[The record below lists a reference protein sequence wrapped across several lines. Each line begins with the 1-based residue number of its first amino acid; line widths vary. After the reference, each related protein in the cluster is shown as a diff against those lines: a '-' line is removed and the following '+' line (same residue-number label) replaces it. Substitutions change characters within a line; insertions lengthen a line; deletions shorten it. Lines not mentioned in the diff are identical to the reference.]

1 MDSHRAAFVAEAEDG
16 ITDLNNALLALEAD
30 PEDAEAMDDVFRVA
44 HTLKGNAAA
53 MGYEDVSDFGHALED
68 LLDAVRQG
76 DREVTPELMDLLFE
90 GVDTVEAMVEEIAET
105 GEVSTDPSDLESRL
119 REMEEHGTVGGD
131 GDGGDSA
138 DDTADTAEE
147 SGDDAAEERGSDD
160 ADPGE
165 GDADAGEDAADA
177 DEDDVS
183 VPEPP
188 AAAADLPDPVTY
200 ADVTVGDAQMPGVD
214 AALVLQALDEQFDGH
229 ATDPDAEALEDGE
242 YDESFDAF
250 VGGADPEVVAE
261 GLRAL
266 TQVESVAAV
275 AVGGDAAEGDAAAEA
290 SDAADETADAS
301 DETADASTE
310 TADASTAGSAEE
322 ADATPDGADATP
334 DDEFEP
340 ADSETADPGSA
351 DSEGDAADAADDKPE
366 TDAEP
371 ETDDSGSNDA
381 GSDSKS
387 GDEIKSIRVD
397 VDQVDELYG
406 LVEQLVTSR
415 IKLRR
420 EIEGTDAESDAL
432 DELDKLASSLQDTA
446 MDMRL
451 IPFSQVSDSFPR
463 LVRDI
468 SRDLDKRIDFEIEGD
483 DVELDRTILTEMRD
497 PLVHVLRNAV
507 DHGIEPPEEREA
519 AGKDP
524 TGHVKLSAE
533 RERDHVIIE
542 VADDGGGLDPDQ
554 LREKAVDEGVKSRE
568 AVDAME
574 DDEVYDLV
582 FHPGF
587 STAEEVTDVSG
598 RGVGMDVVRTT
609 ARDLDGSV
617 SVESEPG
624 EGTTVRFRL
633 PVTVAIVKVMFVD
646 VGGTEYGIPIKS
658 IAEVA
663 RADDVEEVHGDEVVR
678 HEDDLYPVIR
688 LNERLGEVD
697 ASAAEAS
704 AAAASGAGSPAAA
717 GGVTADEAGDDGF
730 VPADP
735 TAPGSEPD
743 GAGGPDDDG
752 MLVRIREETRQVA
765 LHCDAVLDQEEVV
778 VKPLDGPL
786 SGTPG
791 LSGTAVLGDGDV
803 VAVLDVV
810 SL

>member
-16 ITDLNNALLALEAD
+16 VTDLNNALLALEAD
-30 PEDAEAMDDVFRVA
+30 PEDDAAMDDVFRVA

-53 MGYEDVSDFGHALED
+53 MGYEDVSSFGHALED
-68 LLDAVRQG
+68 LLDAVRGG

-90 GVDTVEAMVEEIAET
+90 GVDAVEAMVAEIEQT

-119 REMEEHGTVGGD
+119 RAVEEHGTVDPDTDENTDEDADEAADADAAEGAD
-131 GDGGDSA
+131 TETEEP
-138 DDTADTAEE
+138 DDTAD
-147 SGDDAAEERGSDD
+147 
-160 ADPGE
+160 
-165 GDADAGEDAADA
+165 GDAGID
-177 DEDDVS
+177 

-188 AAAADLPDPVTY
+188 AAMTGFTDAVYAEVTLGET
-200 ADVTVGDAQMPGVD
+200 AMPGVD
-214 AALVLQALDEQFDGH
+214 ATLVLRALEEEFGEYL
-229 ATDPDAEALEDGE
+229 TRPDAEALENGE
-242 YDESFDAF
+242 YDGSFDAF
-250 VGGADPEVVAE
+250 VADADPAVVTE
-261 GLRAL
+261 GLEAL
-266 TQVESVAAV
+266 TQVATVRTTL
-275 AVGGDAAEGDAAAEA
+275 VGDRSE
-290 SDAADETADAS
+290 
-301 DETADASTE
+301 
-310 TADASTAGSAEE
+310 
-322 ADATPDGADATP
+322 PDP
-334 DDEFEP
+334 D
-340 ADSETADPGSA
+340 
-351 DSEGDAADAADDKPE
+351 
-366 TDAEP
+366 DAEP
-371 ETDDSGSNDA
+371 DGSTAEDANGTEPGEDAVHDSEPSEATDRE
-381 GSDSKS
+381 
-387 GDEIKSIRVD
+387 EIKSIRVD

-420 EIEGTDAESDAL
+420 ELEGTGTEPETL

-463 LVRDI
+463 LVRDVA
-468 SRDLDKRIDFEIEGD
+468 RDLDKRVSFDIEGD

-507 DHGIEPPEEREA
+507 DHGIEPPEERET

-524 TGHVKLSAE
+524 QGRVELTAE
-533 RERDHVIIE
+533 RERDHVVIE
-542 VADDGGGLDPDQ
+542 VADDGAGLEADR
-554 LREKAVDEGVKSRE
+554 LRDEAVEEGVEDRE
-568 AVDAME
+568 TVEAMTDGE
-574 DDEVYDLV
+574 AYDLV

-617 SVESEPG
+617 SVDSEPG

-658 IAEVA
+658 IGEVS
-663 RADDVEEVHGDEVVR
+663 RADDVETVHGDEVVR
-678 HEDDLYPVIR
+678 HENDLYPVIR
-688 LNERLGEVD
+688 LADRL
-697 ASAAEAS
+697 AAAEPETAAFGPGATAATDGGS
-704 AAAASGAGSPAAA
+704 AENDDGSDA
-717 GGVTADEAGDDGF
+717 GGAATAADE
-730 VPADP
+730 
-735 TAPGSEPD
+735 
-743 GAGGPDDDG
+743 G
-752 MLVRIREETRQVA
+752 MLVRIREETRKVA
-765 LHCDAVLDQEEVV
+765 LHCDGVLDQEEVV

>member
-30 PEDAEAMDDVFRVA
+30 PEDAAAMDDVFRVA

-90 GVDTVEAMVEEIAET
+90 GVDAVEAMVSEIADT
-105 GEVSTDPSDLESRL
+105 GDVSTDPSDLESRL

-131 GDGGDSA
+131 ADGDDAGADDSA
-138 DDTADTAEE
+138 DPEA
-147 SGDDAAEERGSDD
+147 AAEDD
-160 ADPGE
+160 ADDGAE
-165 GDADAGEDAADA
+165 SDA
-177 DEDDVS
+177 DEEVPDVS

-188 AAAADLPDPVTY
+188 AAAADLPDPVAY
-200 ADVTVGDAQMPGVD
+200 ADVTIGDAQMPGVD

-229 ATDPDAEALEDGE
+229 VTDPAPEALEDGE

-250 VGGADPEVVAE
+250 VGGDDPEVVAE

-266 TQVESVAAV
+266 TQVEAATAV
-275 AVGGDAAEGDAAAEA
+275 AVGGDDATESADSDAESADADAEA
-290 SDAADETADAS
+290 
-301 DETADASTE
+301 
-310 TADASTAGSAEE
+310 E
-322 ADATPDGADATP
+322 AL
-334 DDEFEP
+334 EP
-340 ADSETADPGSA
+340 ADA
-351 DSEGDAADAADDKPE
+351 DSVEDDAEDAPEPAATDADEETEPSDDGGDAEQSD
-366 TDAEP
+366 DAESP
-371 ETDDSGSNDA
+371 SDDSGSSG

-507 DHGIEPPEEREA
+507 DHGIESPAEREA

-524 TGHVKLSAE
+524 TGHVSLTAE

-542 VADDGGGLDPDQ
+542 VSDDGGGLDPDQ
-554 LREKAVDEGVKSRE
+554 LREKAVDEDVKSRE
-568 AVDAME
+568 AVEAME

-617 SVESEPG
+617 SIESEPG
-624 EGTTVRFRL
+624 EGSTVRFRL

-678 HEDDLYPVIR
+678 HEDDLYPVVR
-688 LNERLGEVD
+688 LNERLGEID
-697 ASAAEAS
+697 PTAAEPPTET
-704 AAAASGAGSPAAA
+704 PAAD
-717 GGVTADEAGDDGF
+717 GGVAADEPGDDGF

-735 TAPGSEPD
+735 TATDGSGEGQTD
-743 GAGGPDDDG
+743 AG

>member
-30 PEDAEAMDDVFRVA
+30 PDDADAMDDVFRVA

-53 MGYEDVSDFGHALED
+53 MGYEDVSSFGHALED

-90 GVDTVEAMVEEIAET
+90 GVDTVEAMVAEIADA
-105 GEVSTDPSDLESRL
+105 GEVSTDPSDLEARL
-119 REMEEHGTVGGD
+119 REMEERGTVDGNSDADGADGAGGA
-131 GDGGDSA
+131 SEVA
-138 DDTADTAEE
+138 PTE
-147 SGDDAAEERGSDD
+147 SD
-160 ADPGE
+160 ADPGGSDE
-165 GDADAGEDAADA
+165 RDADGDGASDPT
-177 DEDDVS
+177 
-183 VPEPP
+183 VPALPDGV
-188 AAAADLPDPVTY
+188 ADLPDPVAY
-200 ADVTVGDAQMPGVD
+200 ADVTIGETEMPGVD
-214 AALVLQALDEQFDGH
+214 AALVLQAFDDQFDGH
-229 ATDPDAEALEDGE
+229 VTDPEPGALEGGE
-242 YDESFDAF
+242 YDERFDAF
-250 VGGADPEVVAE
+250 LGGADPEVVAD
-261 GLRAL
+261 GLSAL
-266 TQVESVAAV
+266 TQVESITTVAI
-275 AVGGDAAEGDAAAEA
+275 GDSTDEADVPSDSTESETLTDGRDGESEPDTGEA
-290 SDAADETADAS
+290 SQVDANAADSSDDSINADGS
-301 DETADASTE
+301 DQ
-310 TADASTAGSAEE
+310 
-322 ADATPDGADATP
+322 
-334 DDEFEP
+334 
-340 ADSETADPGSA
+340 
-351 DSEGDAADAADDKPE
+351 AADAADSSD
-366 TDAEP
+366 DAAAANA
-371 ETDDSGSNDA
+371 D
-381 GSDSKS
+381 GSDDAAAR
-387 GDEIKSIRVD
+387 DEIKSIRVD

-420 EIEGTDAESDAL
+420 ELEAVDVQSDAL

-468 SRDLDKRIDFEIEGD
+468 SRDLDKRITFEIEGD

-507 DHGIEPPEEREA
+507 DHGIESPEERES

-524 TGHVKLSAE
+524 TGRVRLTAE
-533 RERDHVIIE
+533 RQRDHVIIE

-568 AVDAME
+568 AVEAME

-617 SVESEPG
+617 TVESEPG
-624 EGTTVRFRL
+624 QGTTVRFRL

-646 VGGTEYGIPIKS
+646 VGGTEYGIPIRS

-663 RADDVEEVHGDEVVR
+663 RADDVEEVHGDEIVR

-688 LNERLGEVD
+688 LGERLAGGG
-697 ASAAEAS
+697 ASTAAR
-704 AAAASGAGSPAAA
+704 SGAGDARSDPATTD
-717 GGVTADEAGDDGF
+717 GGI
-730 VPADP
+730 DP
-735 TAPGSEPD
+735 TADVGAAATRD
-743 GAGGPDDDG
+743 GATDEG

>member
-90 GVDTVEAMVEEIAET
+90 GVDAVEAMVSEIADT
-105 GEVSTDPSDLESRL
+105 GDVSTDPSDLESRL

-131 GDGGDSA
+131 ADGDDAGADDSA
-138 DDTADTAEE
+138 DPEA
-147 SGDDAAEERGSDD
+147 AAEDD
-160 ADPGE
+160 ADDGAE
-165 GDADAGEDAADA
+165 SDA
-177 DEDDVS
+177 DEEVPDVS

-188 AAAADLPDPVTY
+188 AAAADLPDPVAY
-200 ADVTVGDAQMPGVD
+200 ADVTIGDAQMPGVD

-229 ATDPDAEALEDGE
+229 VTDPAPEALEDGE

-250 VGGADPEVVAE
+250 VGGDDPEVVAE

-266 TQVESVAAV
+266 TQVEAATAV
-275 AVGGDAAEGDAAAEA
+275 AVGGDDATESADSDAESADADAEA
-290 SDAADETADAS
+290 
-301 DETADASTE
+301 
-310 TADASTAGSAEE
+310 E
-322 ADATPDGADATP
+322 AL
-334 DDEFEP
+334 EP
-340 ADSETADPGSA
+340 ADA
-351 DSEGDAADAADDKPE
+351 DSVEDDAEDAPEPAATDADEETEPSDDGGDAEQSD
-366 TDAEP
+366 DAESP
-371 ETDDSGSNDA
+371 SDDSGSSG

-507 DHGIEPPEEREA
+507 DHGIESPAEREA

-524 TGHVKLSAE
+524 TGHVSLTAE

-542 VADDGGGLDPDQ
+542 VSDDGGGLDPDQ

-568 AVDAME
+568 AVEAME
-574 DDEVYDLV
+574 DSEAYDLV

-617 SVESEPG
+617 SIESEPG
-624 EGTTVRFRL
+624 EGSTVRFRL

-678 HEDDLYPVIR
+678 HEDDLYPVVR
-688 LNERLGEVD
+688 LNERLGEID
-697 ASAAEAS
+697 PTAAEPPTET
-704 AAAASGAGSPAAA
+704 PAAD
-717 GGVTADEAGDDGF
+717 GGVAADEPGDDGF

-735 TAPGSEPD
+735 TATDGSGEGQTD
-743 GAGGPDDDG
+743 AG

>member
-1 MDSHRAAFVAEAEDG
+1 MDSHRGAFVAEARQG
-16 ITDLNNALLALEAD
+16 VTDLNNALLALEAD
-30 PEDAEAMDDVFRVA
+30 PEDDEAMDDVFRVA

-53 MGYEDVSDFGHALED
+53 MGFEDVSSFGHALED
-68 LLDAVRQG
+68 LLDAIRRG
-76 DREVTPELMDLLFE
+76 ERTVTPEVMDLLFE
-90 GVDTVEAMVEEIAET
+90 GVDIVEAMVAEIAD
-105 GEVSTDPSDLESRL
+105 GGDVVTDPSDVERRL
-119 REMEEHGTVGGD
+119 REMEERGMLSEGGGD
-131 GDGGDSA
+131 VDAPRDDENA
-138 DDTADTAEE
+138 DAAG
-147 SGDDAAEERGSDD
+147 SGDESVDEYDPGTDPTSAVSPLPESAAELDGAALVHTEVTI
-160 ADPGE
+160 GE
-165 GDADAGEDAADA
+165 T
-177 DEDDVS
+177 S
-183 VPEPP
+183 
-188 AAAADLPDPVTY
+188 
-200 ADVTVGDAQMPGVD
+200 MPGVD
-214 AALVLQALDEQFDGH
+214 ATFVMQALETFDGY
-229 ATDPDAEALEDGE
+229 ATDPDPATLEAGKYDGG
-242 YDESFDAF
+242 FDAL
-250 VGGADPEVVAE
+250 VAADDPAVVVD
-261 GLRAL
+261 GLEAL
-266 TQVESVAAV
+266 TQVEAV
-275 AVGGDAAEGDAAAEA
+275 EAVLVDDRPSGNGETTDEERPSGNEGTTDEDDGAGDSGD
-290 SDAADETADAS
+290 SGDGS
-301 DETADASTE
+301 
-310 TADASTAGSAEE
+310 AGSA
-322 ADATPDGADATP
+322 
-334 DDEFEP
+334 
-340 ADSETADPGSA
+340 
-351 DSEGDAADAADDKPE
+351 AARDRI
-366 TDAEP
+366 T
-371 ETDDSGSNDA
+371 
-381 GSDSKS
+381 
-387 GDEIKSIRVD
+387 SIRVD

-420 EIEGTDAESDAL
+420 ELEEADVESDTL

-463 LVRDI
+463 LVRDVA
-468 SRDLDKRIDFEIEGD
+468 RDVDKEVTFGVEGG

-507 DHGIEPPEEREA
+507 DHGIEAPEEREA

-524 TGHVKLSAE
+524 TGRVRLTAE
-533 RERDHVIIE
+533 RQRDHVIIE
-542 VADDGGGLDPDQ
+542 VDDDGGGLDPDQ
-554 LREKAVDEGVKSRE
+554 LREKAVNEGVKSRE
-568 AVDAME
+568 AVEAMP

-587 STAEEVTDVSG
+587 STAEEITDVSG

-617 SVESEPG
+617 TVESEPG

-663 RADDVEEVHGDEVVR
+663 RADDVEEVHGDEIVR

-688 LNERLGEVD
+688 LEERLADGG
-697 ASAAEAS
+697 ASAAVG
-704 AAAASGAGSPAAA
+704 SGTGDARSDPATTD
-717 GGVTADEAGDDGF
+717 GGI
-730 VPADP
+730 DP
-735 TAPGSEPD
+735 TADAEPSATQ
-743 GAGGPDDDG
+743 GAATDEG

>member
-90 GVDTVEAMVEEIAET
+90 GVDTVEAMVSEIADT
-105 GEVSTDPSDLESRL
+105 GDVSTDPSDLESRL
-119 REMEEHGTVGGD
+119 REMEERGTVG
-131 GDGGDSA
+131 DGG
-138 DDTADTAEE
+138 
-147 SGDDAAEERGSDD
+147 G
-160 ADPGE
+160 
-165 GDADAGEDAADA
+165 GEDAADA
-177 DEDDVS
+177 DESGAVGETDANAAAGDGTETDADTEGADAAAESGDDADDVS
-183 VPEPP
+183 VPE
-188 AAAADLPDPVTY
+188 LPDAAIALDDPVVY
-200 ADVTVGDAQMPGVD
+200 ADVTVGEAAMAGVD
-214 AALVLQALDEQFDGH
+214 AALVLQALGDQFGEYVTVPDG
-229 ATDPDAEALEDGE
+229 EALEDGA
-242 YDESFDAF
+242 YDERFDAF
-250 VGGADPEVVAE
+250 VADADPAVVAE
-261 GLRAL
+261 GLGAL
-266 TQVESVAAV
+266 TQVDSIATTL
-275 AVGGDAAEGDAAAEA
+275 VGEEANEG
-290 SDAADETADAS
+290 AADADEGEPEADENAGGADGAGDEVGVDDTDDADDAS
-301 DETADASTE
+301 DEV
-310 TADASTAGSAEE
+310 GV
-322 ADATPDGADATP
+322 
-334 DDEFEP
+334 DD
-340 ADSETADPGSA
+340 T
-351 DSEGDAADAADDKPE
+351 GDD
-366 TDAEP
+366 T
-371 ETDDSGSNDA
+371 NDA
-381 GSDSKS
+381 GDTSDVADEGVDDAGGDSPSGSDTDADTKSDGKS

-420 EIEGTDAESDAL
+420 ELEELNAQSDAL

-507 DHGIEPPEEREA
+507 DHGIEPPAERET

-524 TGHVKLSAE
+524 TGHVSLTAE

-554 LREKAVDEGVKSRE
+554 LREKAVEEGVKSRE
-568 AVDAME
+568 AVEALE

-663 RADDVEEVHGDEVVR
+663 RADDVEEVHGDEIVR

-688 LNERLGEVD
+688 LTERLAD
-697 ASAAEAS
+697 
-704 AAAASGAGSPAAA
+704 SGAAAA
-717 GGVTADEAGDDGF
+717 GGGV
-730 VPADP
+730 
-735 TAPGSEPD
+735 
-743 GAGGPDDDG
+743 GAGGPADGDAAEADGTASATTDGGVTDEG

>member
-30 PEDAEAMDDVFRVA
+30 PEDAAAMDDVFRVA

-53 MGYEDVSDFGHALED
+53 MGYDDVSDFGHALED

-76 DREVTPELMDLLFE
+76 ERDVTPELMDLLFE
-90 GVDTVEAMVEEIAET
+90 GVDTVEAMVDEIADT
-105 GEVSTDPSDLESRL
+105 GDVSTDPSDLESRL
-119 REMEEHGTVGGD
+119 REMEERGTVGGD
-131 GDGGDSA
+131 EGDDVGTDDAGSDGAGGGD
-138 DDTADTAEE
+138 DGE
-147 SGDDAAEERGSDD
+147 SEAGSDD
-160 ADPGE
+160 DESDEAAAADL
-165 GDADAGEDAADA
+165 DA
-177 DEDDVS
+177 DEDANEVGADDAESDGDASDVS
-183 VPEPP
+183 VPESPP
-188 AAAADLPDPVTY
+188 AAADLSGPVAY
-200 ADVTVGDAQMPGVD
+200 ADVTVGEAKMPGVD
-214 AALVLQALDEQFDGH
+214 AALVLQALDEQFDAH
-229 ATDPDAEALEDGE
+229 ATDPDPEALEDGE
-242 YDESFDAF
+242 YDERFDAF
-250 VGGADPEVVAE
+250 VGGTEPEVLAE
-261 GLRAL
+261 GLEAL
-266 TQVESVAAV
+266 TRVESVTAV
-275 AVGGDAAEGDAAAEA
+275 AVEGPAGGNADAAGE
-290 SDAADETADAS
+290 ET
-301 DETADASTE
+301 
-310 TADASTAGSAEE
+310 
-322 ADATPDGADATP
+322 GADATS
-334 DDEFEP
+334 DD
-340 ADSETADPGSA
+340 ADPVEKPA
-351 DSEGDAADAADDKPE
+351 ATDSPDE
-366 TDAEP
+366 TD
-371 ETDDSGSNDA
+371 SGGDDA
-381 GSDSKS
+381 GSSSGGSDSTS

-420 EIEGTDAESDAL
+420 ELEAADAESDTL
-432 DELDKLASSLQDTA
+432 DELDKLASSLQDMA

-507 DHGIEPPEEREA
+507 DHGIEPPAEREA
-519 AGKDP
+519 TGKDP
-524 TGHVKLSAE
+524 TGHVELTAE

-542 VADDGGGLDPDQ
+542 VMDDGGGLDPDQ
-554 LREKAVDEGVKSRE
+554 LRDKAVDEGVKSRE
-568 AVDAME
+568 AVEAME
-574 DDEVYDLV
+574 DDEAYDLV

-617 SVESEPG
+617 SIESEPG
-624 EGTTVRFRL
+624 EGSTVRFRL

-678 HEDDLYPVIR
+678 HEDDLYPVVR
-688 LNERLGEVD
+688 LNERLGEID
-697 ASAAEAS
+697 RSAAEAS
-704 AAAASGAGSPAAA
+704 AAA
-717 GGVTADEAGDDGF
+717 TADETPAADGGVAVDDES
-730 VPADP
+730 A
-735 TAPGSEPD
+735 APGAP
-743 GAGGPDDDG
+743 GPDNAENAAEGTGSPTDDG

-765 LHCDAVLDQEEVV
+765 LHCDGVLDQEEVV

>member
-90 GVDTVEAMVEEIAET
+90 GVDAVEAMVSEIADT
-105 GEVSTDPSDLESRL
+105 GDVSTDPSDLESRL

-131 GDGGDSA
+131 ADGDDAGADDSA
-138 DDTADTAEE
+138 DPEA
-147 SGDDAAEERGSDD
+147 AAEDD
-160 ADPGE
+160 ADDGAE
-165 GDADAGEDAADA
+165 SDA
-177 DEDDVS
+177 DEEVPDVS

-188 AAAADLPDPVTY
+188 AAAADLPDPVAY
-200 ADVTVGDAQMPGVD
+200 ADVTIGDAQMPGVD

-229 ATDPDAEALEDGE
+229 VTDPAPEALEDGE

-250 VGGADPEVVAE
+250 VGGDDPEVVAE

-266 TQVESVAAV
+266 TQVEAATAV
-275 AVGGDAAEGDAAAEA
+275 AVGGDDATESADSDAESADADAEA
-290 SDAADETADAS
+290 
-301 DETADASTE
+301 
-310 TADASTAGSAEE
+310 E
-322 ADATPDGADATP
+322 AL
-334 DDEFEP
+334 EP
-340 ADSETADPGSA
+340 ADA
-351 DSEGDAADAADDKPE
+351 DSVEDDAEDAPEPAATDADEETEPSDDGGDAEQSD
-366 TDAEP
+366 DAESP
-371 ETDDSGSNDA
+371 SDDSGSSG

-507 DHGIEPPEEREA
+507 DHGIESPAEREA

-524 TGHVKLSAE
+524 TGHVSLTAE

-542 VADDGGGLDPDQ
+542 VSDDGGGLDPDQ
-554 LREKAVDEGVKSRE
+554 LREKAVDEDVKSRE
-568 AVDAME
+568 AVEAME

-617 SVESEPG
+617 SIESEPG
-624 EGTTVRFRL
+624 EGSTVRFRL

-678 HEDDLYPVIR
+678 HEDDLYPVVR
-688 LNERLGEVD
+688 LNERLGEID
-697 ASAAEAS
+697 PTAAERPTET
-704 AAAASGAGSPAAA
+704 PAAD
-717 GGVTADEAGDDGF
+717 GGVAADEPGDDGF

-735 TAPGSEPD
+735 AAPD
-743 GAGGPDDDG
+743 GSGEGPSDDG
-752 MLVRIREETRQVA
+752 MLVRIREETRKVA

>member
-30 PEDAEAMDDVFRVA
+30 PEDSEAMDDVFRVA

-76 DREVTPELMDLLFE
+76 EREVTPELMDLLFE
-90 GVDTVEAMVEEIAET
+90 GVDTVEAMVSEIADT
-105 GEVSTDPSDLESRL
+105 GEVSTDPSDLEGRL
-119 REMEEHGTVGGD
+119 REMEEHGTVGGGNDDGADAD
-131 GDGGDSA
+131 GDVDGAEPDDSGGA
-138 DDTADTAEE
+138 DGEE
-147 SGDDAAEERGSDD
+147 SA
-160 ADPGE
+160 E
-165 GDADAGEDAADA
+165 GDAQTVAVPALPDAAASLDG
-177 DEDDVS
+177 
-183 VPEPP
+183 
-188 AAAADLPDPVTY
+188 PVVY
-200 ADVTVGDAQMPGVD
+200 AEVTIGESSMAGVD
-214 AALVLQALDEQFDGH
+214 AALVLQALDGQFDGYE
-229 ATDPDAEALEDGE
+229 TVPDAESLEDGE
-242 YDESFDAF
+242 YDEGFDVF
-250 VGGADPEVVAE
+250 VADSDPDVVAE
-261 GLRAL
+261 GLGAL
-266 TQVESVAAV
+266 TQVESIATAF
-275 AVGGDAAEGDAAAEA
+275 ADGETDAPAETGETDAPAETGETDA
-290 SDAADETADAS
+290 PAETGETAADEDAEDDDTG
-301 DETADASTE
+301 DEN
-310 TADASTAGSAEE
+310 AG
-322 ADATPDGADATP
+322 
-334 DDEFEP
+334 
-340 ADSETADPGSA
+340 
-351 DSEGDAADAADDKPE
+351 AADAEDDDADEPAAE
-366 TDAEP
+366 TTEG
-371 ETDDSGSNDA
+371 DDSASDT

-420 EIEGTDAESDAL
+420 ELEELNAQSDAL

-468 SRDLDKRIDFEIEGD
+468 SRDLDKRIDFDIEGD

-507 DHGIEPPEEREA
+507 DHGIESPEAREA

-524 TGHVKLSAE
+524 TGHVRLTAE

-554 LREKAVDEGVKSRE
+554 LREKAVDEGVKTRE
-568 AVDAME
+568 AVEAME

-617 SVESEPG
+617 SVESDPG

-663 RADDVEEVHGDEVVR
+663 RADGIEEVHGDEIVR
-678 HEDDLYPVIR
+678 HEEDLYPVIR
-688 LNERLGEVD
+688 LEDRLENAGAAV
-697 ASAAEAS
+697 AEA
-704 AAAASGAGSPAAA
+704 GAGSDEAAVGEGDPETVSA
-717 GGVTADEAGDDGF
+717 SATTDGGVT
-730 VPADP
+730 
-735 TAPGSEPD
+735 
-743 GAGGPDDDG
+743 DDG

>member
-1 MDSHRAAFVAEAEDG
+1 M
-16 ITDLNNALLALEAD
+16 TDLNNALLALEAD
-30 PEDAEAMDDVFRVA
+30 PEDAAAMDDVFRVA

-53 MGYEDVSDFGHALED
+53 MGYDDVSDFGHALED

-76 DREVTPELMDLLFE
+76 ERDVTPELMDLLFE
-90 GVDTVEAMVEEIAET
+90 GVDTVEAMVDEIADT
-105 GEVSTDPSDLESRL
+105 GDASTDPSDLESRL
-119 REMEEHGTVGGD
+119 REMEERGTVGGD
-131 GDGGDSA
+131 EGDGVG
-138 DDTADTAEE
+138 T
-147 SGDDAAEERGSDD
+147 DDAGSDD
-160 ADPGE
+160 AGSDDGE
-165 GDADAGEDAADA
+165 SDEAADA
-177 DEDDVS
+177 DLDADEDADEVGADDAESDGDASDIS

-188 AAAADLPDPVTY
+188 SAAADLSGPVAY
-200 ADVTVGDAQMPGVD
+200 ADVTVGEAKMPGVD
-214 AALVLQALDEQFDGH
+214 AALVLQALDEQFDAH
-229 ATDPDAEALEDGE
+229 ATDPDPEALEDGE
-242 YDESFDAF
+242 YDERFDAF
-250 VGGADPEVVAE
+250 VGGTEPEVLAE
-261 GLRAL
+261 GLEAL
-266 TQVESVAAV
+266 TQVESMTAV
-275 AVGGDAAEGDAAAEA
+275 AVEGPADGDADAAGE
-290 SDAADETADAS
+290 ET
-301 DETADASTE
+301 
-310 TADASTAGSAEE
+310 
-322 ADATPDGADATP
+322 GADATSDDADPVEKPAADAAGDAP
-334 DDEFEP
+334 DDEFEAADP
-340 ADSETADPGSA
+340 EQADSESA
-351 DSEGDAADAADDKPE
+351 DGE
-366 TDAEP
+366 
-371 ETDDSGSNDA
+371 SNDA
-381 GSDSKS
+381 DPESADGESDDAGSESDDAGSSSGGSGPTS

-420 EIEGTDAESDAL
+420 ELEAADAESDTL

-507 DHGIEPPEEREA
+507 DHGIEPPAEREA

-524 TGHVKLSAE
+524 TGHVELTAE

-542 VADDGGGLDPDQ
+542 VTDDGGGLDPDQ
-554 LREKAVDEGVKSRE
+554 LRDKAVDEGVKSRE
-568 AVDAME
+568 AVEAME
-574 DDEVYDLV
+574 ADEAYDLV

-617 SVESEPG
+617 SIESEPG
-624 EGTTVRFRL
+624 EGSTVRFRL

-663 RADDVEEVHGDEVVR
+663 RADDVEEVHGNEVVR
-678 HEDDLYPVIR
+678 HEDDLYPVVR
-688 LNERLGEVD
+688 LNERLGEID
-697 ASAAEAS
+697 PSAAEAS
-704 AAAASGAGSPAAA
+704 PAATADETPAADGGVAVDDESAAPGAPGPDDAENAAEGAGSP
-717 GGVTADEAGDDGF
+717 TDG
-730 VPADP
+730 
-735 TAPGSEPD
+735 
-743 GAGGPDDDG
+743 G

-765 LHCDAVLDQEEVV
+765 LHCDGVLDQEEVV

>member
-90 GVDTVEAMVEEIAET
+90 GVDTVEAMVSEIADT
-105 GEVSTDPSDLESRL
+105 GDVSTDPSDLESRL
-119 REMEEHGTVGGD
+119 REMEEHGTVGGGD
-131 GDGGDSA
+131 GDAGDEAETSDEADAGGADGDADEGDEGDEDSGDA
-138 DDTADTAEE
+138 AAEDDTADAV
-147 SGDDAAEERGSDD
+147 
-160 ADPGE
+160 
-165 GDADAGEDAADA
+165 
-177 DEDDVS
+177 DVA
-183 VPEPP
+183 VPEVPD
-188 AAAADLPDPVTY
+188 AAAALDDPVVY
-200 ADVTVGDAQMPGVD
+200 ADVTIGETAMAGVD
-214 AALVLQALDEQFDGH
+214 AALVVQALGNQFGEYV
-229 ATDPDAEALEDGE
+229 TVPDAETLEDGE
-242 YDESFDAF
+242 YDERFDAF
-250 VGGADPEVVAE
+250 VGDADPAVVAE
-261 GLRAL
+261 GIGAL
-266 TQVESVAAV
+266 TQVESIATAP
-275 AVGGDAAEGDAAAEA
+275 VGDGDDGEGNEAGDAGDATAEA
-290 SDAADETADAS
+290 GDTTAAGDTDDGNAVDDGDADA
-301 DETADASTE
+301 D
-310 TADASTAGSAEE
+310 
-322 ADATPDGADATP
+322 
-334 DDEFEP
+334 
-340 ADSETADPGSA
+340 
-351 DSEGDAADAADDKPE
+351 DSEGDSASKDDDGAP
-366 TDAEP
+366 
-371 ETDDSGSNDA
+371 SG
-381 GSDSKS
+381 SKS

-420 EIEGTDAESDAL
+420 ELEELNAQSDAL

-468 SRDLDKRIDFEIEGD
+468 SRDLDKRIDFEIEGS

-507 DHGIEPPEEREA
+507 DHGIETPEEREA

-524 TGHVKLSAE
+524 TGHVRLTAE

-542 VADDGGGLDPDQ
+542 VGDDGGGLDADQ

-568 AVDAME
+568 AVEAME

-663 RADDVEEVHGDEVVR
+663 RADDVEEVHGDEIVR

-688 LNERLGEVD
+688 LNERLANGG
-697 ASAAEAS
+697 
-704 AAAASGAGSPAAA
+704 AAA
-717 GGVTADEAGDDGF
+717 VR
-730 VPADP
+730 
-735 TAPGSEPD
+735 SET
-743 GAGGPDDDG
+743 GAGGPGGPDAATGDEGGAADADGESASATTDGGVTDEG

>member
-30 PEDAEAMDDVFRVA
+30 PEDVEAMDDVFRVA

-53 MGYEDVSDFGHALED
+53 MGYEGVSDFGHALED

-76 DREVTPELMDLLFE
+76 EREVTPELMDLLFE
-90 GVDTVEAMVEEIAET
+90 GVDTVEAMVAEIADD
-105 GEVSTDPSDLESRL
+105 GEVATDPSDLEGRL
-119 REMEEHGTVGGD
+119 RAMEAHGTV
-131 GDGGDSA
+131 DGGTGDADEAETDDETEGDSDA
-138 DDTADTAEE
+138 GTAVEAEATADV
-147 SGDDAAEERGSDD
+147 DD
-160 ADPGE
+160 ADAD
-165 GDADAGEDAADA
+165 DAPA
-177 DEDDVS
+177 VS
-183 VPEPP
+183 VPELPAS
-188 AAAADLPDPVTY
+188 AAALDPPVVY
-200 ADVTVGDAQMPGVD
+200 ADVTVGETAMAGVD
-214 AALVLQALDEQFDGH
+214 AALVLQALDGQFDGH
-229 ATDPDAEALEDGE
+229 VTEPDPDALEDGD
-242 YDESFDAF
+242 YDEGFDVF
-250 VGGADPEVVAE
+250 VSAADPDVVAE
-261 GLRAL
+261 GLGAL
-266 TQVESVAAV
+266 TQVESIRTAV
-275 AVGGDAAEGDAAAEA
+275 VDDGTDD
-290 SDAADETADAS
+290 
-301 DETADASTE
+301 
-310 TADASTAGSAEE
+310 AEE
-322 ADATPDGADATP
+322 ATEATDDAEEAT
-334 DDEFEP
+334 DTTDET
-340 ADSETADPGSA
+340 TADEWEP
-351 DSEGDAADAADDKPE
+351 
-366 TDAEP
+366 AEP
-371 ETDDSGSNDA
+371 EAPPESADADADEAPAEADSDDQ
-381 GSDSKS
+381 SDSSS
-387 GDEIKSIRVD
+387 GKANRDEIKSIRVD
-397 VDQVDELYG
+397 VGQVDELYG

-420 EIEGTDAESDAL
+420 ELESADAQSDAL

-446 MDMRL
+446 MDLRL

-468 SRDLDKRIDFEIEGD
+468 SRDLDKRIDFEIAGA

-507 DHGIEPPEEREA
+507 DHGIESPEEREA
-519 AGKDP
+519 AGKEP
-524 TGHVKLSAE
+524 TGRVRLTAE

-542 VADDGGGLDPDQ
+542 VTDDGDGLDPDQ

-568 AVDAME
+568 AVDAMD

-617 SVESEPG
+617 AVESPPG

-646 VGGTEYGIPIKS
+646 VGGTEYGVPIKS

-663 RADDVEEVHGDEVVR
+663 RADDVETVHGDEIVR

-688 LNERLGEVD
+688 LNERLVD
-697 ASAAEAS
+697 SG
-704 AAAASGAGSPAAA
+704 AAAAGSGVGGSPPSDVDTADDADAEAATTDA
-717 GGVTADEAGDDGF
+717 EAATTDAEAATTDGGVT
-730 VPADP
+730 
-735 TAPGSEPD
+735 SE
-743 GAGGPDDDG
+743 G
-752 MLVRIREETRQVA
+752 MLVRIREETRKVA

>member
-76 DREVTPELMDLLFE
+76 DRDVTPELMDLLFE
-90 GVDTVEAMVEEIAET
+90 GVDTVEAMVSEIADT
-105 GEVSTDPSDLESRL
+105 GDVSTDPSDLESRL
-119 REMEEHGTVGGD
+119 REMEERGTVG
-131 GDGGDSA
+131 DGG
-138 DDTADTAEE
+138 
-147 SGDDAAEERGSDD
+147 G
-160 ADPGE
+160 
-165 GDADAGEDAADA
+165 GEDAADA
-177 DEDDVS
+177 DESAAVDGADADAAAGDGTEADADTEGADADAESGDDPAAESGDDADDVS
-183 VPEPP
+183 VPE
-188 AAAADLPDPVTY
+188 LPDAATALDDPVVY
-200 ADVTVGDAQMPGVD
+200 ADVTVGEAAMAGVD
-214 AALVLQALDEQFDGH
+214 AALVLQALGDQFGEYVTVPDG
-229 ATDPDAEALEDGE
+229 EALEDGA
-242 YDESFDAF
+242 YDERFDAF
-250 VGGADPEVVAE
+250 VADADPAVVAE
-261 GLRAL
+261 GIGAL
-266 TQVESVAAV
+266 TQVDSIATTLVGEEANEGAAD
-275 AVGGDAAEGDAAAEA
+275 ATEGEPEADENAGDAD
-290 SDAADETADAS
+290 DAS
-301 DETADASTE
+301 DDTDE
-310 TADASTAGSAEE
+310 GV
-322 ADATPDGADATP
+322 DGAG
-334 DDEFEP
+334 DD
-340 ADSETADPGSA
+340 STSGS
-351 DSEGDAADAADDKPE
+351 D
-366 TDAEP
+366 TDAD
-371 ETDDSGSNDA
+371 TK
-381 GSDSKS
+381 SDGKS

-420 EIEGTDAESDAL
+420 ELEELNAQSDAL

-468 SRDLDKRIDFEIEGD
+468 SRDLDKRIDFQIEGD

-524 TGHVKLSAE
+524 TGHVSLTAE

-554 LREKAVDEGVKSRE
+554 LRGKAVDEGVKSRE
-568 AVDAME
+568 AVEALE

-663 RADDVEEVHGDEVVR
+663 RADDVEEVHGDEIVR

-688 LNERLGEVD
+688 LTERLADSGAAAAGAGVGAD
-697 ASAAEAS
+697 GPTDGDAAEADGTAS
-704 AAAASGAGSPAAA
+704 ATTD
-717 GGVTADEAGDDGF
+717 GGVTDE
-730 VPADP
+730 
-735 TAPGSEPD
+735 
-743 GAGGPDDDG
+743 G

>member
-90 GVDTVEAMVEEIAET
+90 GVDAVEAMVSEIADT
-105 GEVSTDPSDLESRL
+105 GDVSTDPSDLESRL

-131 GDGGDSA
+131 ADGDDAGADDSA
-138 DDTADTAEE
+138 DPEA
-147 SGDDAAEERGSDD
+147 AAEDD
-160 ADPGE
+160 ADDGAE
-165 GDADAGEDAADA
+165 SDA
-177 DEDDVS
+177 DEEVPDVS

-188 AAAADLPDPVTY
+188 AAAADLPDPVAY
-200 ADVTVGDAQMPGVD
+200 ADVTIGDAQMPGVD

-229 ATDPDAEALEDGE
+229 VTDPAPEALEDGE

-250 VGGADPEVVAE
+250 VGGDDPEVVAE

-266 TQVESVAAV
+266 TQVEAATAV
-275 AVGGDAAEGDAAAEA
+275 AVGGDDATESADSDAESADADAEA
-290 SDAADETADAS
+290 
-301 DETADASTE
+301 
-310 TADASTAGSAEE
+310 E
-322 ADATPDGADATP
+322 AL
-334 DDEFEP
+334 EP
-340 ADSETADPGSA
+340 ADA
-351 DSEGDAADAADDKPE
+351 DSVEDDAEDAPEPAATDADEETEPSDDGGDAEQSD
-366 TDAEP
+366 DAESP
-371 ETDDSGSNDA
+371 SDDSGSSG

-507 DHGIEPPEEREA
+507 DHGIESPEEREA

-524 TGHVKLSAE
+524 TGHVSLTAE

-542 VADDGGGLDPDQ
+542 VSDDGGGLDPDQ
-554 LREKAVDEGVKSRE
+554 LREKAVDEDVKSRE
-568 AVDAME
+568 AVEAME

-678 HEDDLYPVIR
+678 HEDDLYPVVR
-688 LNERLGEVD
+688 LNERLGEID
-697 ASAAEAS
+697 PTAAEPPTET
-704 AAAASGAGSPAAA
+704 PAAD
-717 GGVTADEAGDDGF
+717 GGVAADEPGDDGF

-735 TAPGSEPD
+735 TATDGSGEGQTD
-743 GAGGPDDDG
+743 AG

>member
-90 GVDTVEAMVEEIAET
+90 GVDAVEAMVSEIADT

-131 GDGGDSA
+131 ADGDDAGADDSA
-138 DDTADTAEE
+138 DA
-147 SGDDAAEERGSDD
+147 
-160 ADPGE
+160 
-165 GDADAGEDAADA
+165 DADAADDTEDDAEDGSESDTDEDAP
-177 DEDDVS
+177 DVS

-188 AAAADLPDPVTY
+188 AAATDLPEPVAY
-200 ADVTVGDAQMPGVD
+200 ADVTIGDAQMPGVD

-229 ATDPDAEALEDGE
+229 VTDPAPEALEDGE
-242 YDESFDAF
+242 YDQSFDAF
-250 VGGADPEVVAE
+250 VGGDDPEVVAE

-266 TQVESVAAV
+266 TQVEAV
-275 AVGGDAAEGDAAAEA
+275 TAVTVGGEDAAESDDSAAE
-290 SDAADETADAS
+290 STDADA
-301 DETADASTE
+301 
-310 TADASTAGSAEE
+310 E
-322 ADATPDGADATP
+322 ADAAEPVAD
-334 DDEFEP
+334 EP
-340 ADSETADPGSA
+340 ADAEPVEEDAEDAPEPA
-351 DSEGDAADAADDKPE
+351 AADADEETEQSDD
-366 TDAEP
+366 DAEQP
-371 ETDDSGSNDA
+371 DDDAEQSDDDAESSSDDSGSSG

-507 DHGIEPPEEREA
+507 DHGIESPEEREA

-524 TGHVKLSAE
+524 TGHVSLTAE

-542 VADDGGGLDPDQ
+542 VSDDGGGLDPDQ
-554 LREKAVDEGVKSRE
+554 LREKAVDEDVKSRE
-568 AVDAME
+568 AVEAME

-617 SVESEPG
+617 SIESEPG
-624 EGTTVRFRL
+624 EGSTVRFRL

-678 HEDDLYPVIR
+678 HEDDLYPVVR
-688 LNERLGEVD
+688 LNERLGEID
-697 ASAAEAS
+697 PTAAERPTET
-704 AAAASGAGSPAAA
+704 PAAD
-717 GGVTADEAGDDGF
+717 GGVAADDPGDDGF

-735 TAPGSEPD
+735 TTDSGPD
-743 GAGGPDDDG
+743 DDGGPADDG

>member
-30 PEDAEAMDDVFRVA
+30 PEDTEAMDDVFRVA

-90 GVDTVEAMVEEIAET
+90 GVDTVEAMVDEIAET
-105 GEVSTDPSDLESRL
+105 GDVSTDPSGLESRL
-119 REMEEHGTVGGD
+119 REMEERGTVGGGD
-131 GDGGDSA
+131 GD
-138 DDTADTAEE
+138 DD
-147 SGDDAAEERGSDD
+147 GSDG
-160 ADPGE
+160 AGE
-165 GDADAGEDAADA
+165 GDADEADAEDAVDEAEGDDADGETDAEDGA
-177 DEDDVS
+177 DEDAPDVS

-188 AAAADLPDPVTY
+188 AAAADLPEPVAY
-200 ADVTVGDAQMPGVD
+200 ADVTIGDAQMPGVD
-214 AALVLQALDEQFDGH
+214 AALVLQAIDEQFDGH
-229 ATDPDAEALEDGE
+229 ATDPAPEALEDGE
-242 YDESFDAF
+242 YDEGFDAF

-266 TQVESVAAV
+266 TQVEAVTAV
-275 AVGGDAAEGDAAAEA
+275 AVGDGAGDGDTTAESE
-290 SDAADETADAS
+290 AADADRV
-301 DETADASTE
+301 D
-310 TADASTAGSAEE
+310 
-322 ADATPDGADATP
+322 
-334 DDEFEP
+334 
-340 ADSETADPGSA
+340 ADSEAADADRVDA
-351 DSEGDAADAADDKPE
+351 DSEAAEDPAEEGGDEESGGETEQVNDGSDDAGSPS
-366 TDAEP
+366 
-371 ETDDSGSNDA
+371 DDSGSQSD
-381 GSDSKS
+381 GSGSDSDSKS

-468 SRDLDKRIDFEIEGD
+468 SRDLDKRIDFEIQGD

-507 DHGIEPPEEREA
+507 DHGIESPAEREA

-524 TGHVKLSAE
+524 TGHVELTAE

-542 VADDGGGLDPDQ
+542 VSDDGGGLDPDQ
-554 LREKAVDEGVKSRE
+554 LREKAVDEDVKSRE
-568 AVDAME
+568 AVEAME

-617 SVESEPG
+617 SVESDPG

-663 RADDVEEVHGDEVVR
+663 RADGVEEVHGDEVVR

-688 LNERLGEVD
+688 LNDRLGEMG
-697 ASAAEAS
+697 STAAEAS
-704 AAAASGAGSPAAA
+704 AAQAAADETPAAD
-717 GGVTADEAGDDGF
+717 GGVAVDEPGDDGF

-735 TAPGSEPD
+735 AAPGESGEEPT
-743 GAGGPDDDG
+743 DDG

>member
-16 ITDLNNALLALEAD
+16 ITDLNNALLALESD
-30 PEDAEAMDDVFRVA
+30 PEDAAAMDDVFRVA

-53 MGYEDVSDFGHALED
+53 MGYEDVSSFGHALED
-68 LLDAVRQG
+68 LLDAIRQG
-76 DREVTPELMDLLFE
+76 DREVTPEVMDLLFE
-90 GVDTVEAMVEEIAET
+90 GVDTVEAMVAEIADS
-105 GEVSTDPSDLESRL
+105 GEVTTDPSDLEARL
-119 REMEEHGTVGGD
+119 REMEEHGTVGGED
-131 GDGGDSA
+131 VAGGAGRGGGGAGDAGNAG
-138 DDTADTAEE
+138 DDTAE
-147 SGDDAAEERGSDD
+147 SASD
-160 ADPGE
+160 ADPAEDPGADAPDDDTGDDTTAD
-165 GDADAGEDAADA
+165 GDAVAIPDRPAG
-177 DEDDVS
+177 V
-183 VPEPP
+183 
-188 AAAADLPDPVTY
+188 ADLPGPVVY
-200 ADVTVGDAQMPGVD
+200 ADVTIGETAMAGVD
-214 AALVLQALDEQFDGH
+214 ATLVVQALDGKFDGFV
-229 ATDPDAEALEDGE
+229 TDPDPDALEDGE

-250 VGGADPEVVAE
+250 VGGAEPDVVAE
-261 GLRAL
+261 GLSAL
-266 TQVESVAAV
+266 TQVESIATALVDGESDA
-275 AVGGDAAEGDAAAEA
+275 GDAG
-290 SDAADETADAS
+290 SG
-301 DETADASTE
+301 
-310 TADASTAGSAEE
+310 GSAEN
-322 ADATPDGADATP
+322 DATDSDPAEDADPAEGAVDSVDADDTDESGVGDDTDESGVGDDTDESDVGDGADKG
-334 DDEFEP
+334 DE
-340 ADSETADPGSA
+340 SGSA
-351 DSEGDAADAADDKPE
+351 P
-366 TDAEP
+366 
-371 ETDDSGSNDA
+371 DSG
-381 GSDSKS
+381 SKS

-420 EIEGTDAESDAL
+420 ELEGMDAQSDAL

-507 DHGIEPPEEREA
+507 DHGIESPDEREA

-524 TGHVKLSAE
+524 TGTVRLTAE

-554 LREKAVDEGVKSRE
+554 LREKAVAEGVKSPE
-568 AVDAME
+568 AVEAMD
-574 DDEVYDLV
+574 DDEAYDLV

-617 SVESEPG
+617 AVESEPG
-624 EGTTVRFRL
+624 EGTIVRFRL

-663 RADDVEEVHGDEVVR
+663 RADDVEEVHGDEIVR

-688 LNERLGEVD
+688 LNDRLAGATGEAIAPGSGAGGSD
-697 ASAAEAS
+697 G
-704 AAAASGAGSPAAA
+704 AAASDETAAPGEAATPDGGTVADAAGS
-717 GGVTADEAGDDGF
+717 D
-730 VPADP
+730 
-735 TAPGSEPD
+735 APGSGVGGSD
-743 GAGGPDDDG
+743 TGAAEEGAPESATTDVTG

>member
-90 GVDTVEAMVEEIAET
+90 GVDTVEAMVSEIADT
-105 GEVSTDPSDLESRL
+105 GDVSTDPSDLEGRL
-119 REMEEHGTVGGD
+119 REMEEHGTVGGE
-131 GDGGDSA
+131 DGGDG
-138 DDTADTAEE
+138 D
-147 SGDDAAEERGSDD
+147 SG
-160 ADPGE
+160 P
-165 GDADAGEDAADA
+165 DA
-177 DEDDVS
+177 DEDRGDEDNGDEDRGDEDNGDEDRGDEDNGDEDRGDEDKGDEDNGDEAGGQNGDGEDAEEDADDIS
-183 VPEPP
+183 VPELPD
-188 AAAADLPDPVTY
+188 AAAALDAPVAY
-200 ADVTVGDAQMPGVD
+200 ADVTIGETAMAGVD
-214 AALVLQALDEQFDGH
+214 AALVVQALDGQFGEYV
-229 ATDPDAEALEDGE
+229 TVPEPEALEDGE
-242 YDESFDAF
+242 YDEGFDAF
-250 VGGADPEVVAE
+250 VADADPDVVAE
-261 GLRAL
+261 GIGAL
-266 TQVESVAAV
+266 TQVESIATTL
-275 AVGGDAAEGDAAAEA
+275 VGGDEAVTETDATEADTEAAADSGADTPQTDADDAGATPDGNAADETDDAEA
-290 SDAADETADAS
+290 DGDAADET
-301 DETADASTE
+301 DEE
-310 TADASTAGSAEE
+310 SA
-322 ADATPDGADATP
+322 
-334 DDEFEP
+334 
-340 ADSETADPGSA
+340 ADSGGGS
-351 DSEGDAADAADDKPE
+351 SESK
-366 TDAEP
+366 
-371 ETDDSGSNDA
+371 SGSD
-381 GSDSKS
+381 S

-420 EIEGTDAESDAL
+420 ELEELNAQSDAL

-507 DHGIEPPEEREA
+507 DHGIETPEEREA

-524 TGHVKLSAE
+524 TGHVRLTAE

-568 AVDAME
+568 AVEAME

-617 SVESEPG
+617 SVESDPG

-663 RADDVEEVHGDEVVR
+663 RADDVEEVHGDEIVR

-688 LNERLGEVD
+688 LNDRLANGGAAAVGSGVDDPAEGATAGGD
-697 ASAAEAS
+697 ASATTD
-704 AAAASGAGSPAAA
+704 
-717 GGVTADEAGDDGF
+717 GGVT
-730 VPADP
+730 
-735 TAPGSEPD
+735 
-743 GAGGPDDDG
+743 DDG

>member
-53 MGYEDVSDFGHALED
+53 MGYDGVSDFGHALED

-90 GVDTVEAMVEEIAET
+90 GVDTVEAMVAEIADD
-105 GEVSTDPSDLESRL
+105 GEVTTDPSDLEGRL
-119 REMEEHGTVGGD
+119 REMEEHGTVGG
-131 GDGGDSA
+131 GNK
-138 DDTADTAEE
+138 
-147 SGDDAAEERGSDD
+147 GDDAGSDD
-160 ADPGE
+160 GGAEGEAPGE
-165 GDADAGEDAADA
+165 DDDAAGDADDA
-177 DEDDVS
+177 DGTDDGDDDAPDVS

-188 AAAADLPDPVTY
+188 AGAAGLPEPVAY
-200 ADVTVGDAQMPGVD
+200 ADVTIGDAQMPGVD
-214 AALVLQALDEQFDGH
+214 AALVLQAIDEQFDGH
-229 ATDPDAEALEDGE
+229 ATDPSPEALEDGE
-242 YDESFDAF
+242 YDERFDAF

-266 TQVESVAAV
+266 TQVETVTAA
-275 AVGGDAAEGDAAAEA
+275 AVGGGDDAGADSGEKADAPTEDGDA
-290 SDAADETADAS
+290 TADA
-301 DETADASTE
+301 DAN
-310 TADASTAGSAEE
+310 D
-322 ADATPDGADATP
+322 
-334 DDEFEP
+334 
-340 ADSETADPGSA
+340 
-351 DSEGDAADAADDKPE
+351 DAADADDDGFGP
-366 TDAEP
+366 AEAA
-371 ETDDSGSNDA
+371 ESAAADSGDDA
-381 GSDSKS
+381 ADVDDDAGSPSGGSDSKS

-420 EIEGTDAESDAL
+420 ELEAADAESDTL

-507 DHGIEPPEEREA
+507 DHGIESPDEREA

-524 TGHVKLSAE
+524 TGHVRLTAE

-568 AVDAME
+568 AVEAMD
-574 DDEVYDLV
+574 DDEAYDLV

-617 SVESEPG
+617 AVDSEPG

-663 RADDVEEVHGDEVVR
+663 RADDVEEVHGDEIVR

-688 LNERLGEVD
+688 LNERL
-697 ASAAEAS
+697 AES
-704 AAAASGAGSPAAA
+704 GAAAVGSGIGGGPPEADA
-717 GGVTADEAGDDGF
+717 GGGTTESPSGDAKAASTDGGVVDE
-730 VPADP
+730 
-735 TAPGSEPD
+735 
-743 GAGGPDDDG
+743 G

>member
-30 PEDAEAMDDVFRVA
+30 PGDDAAMDDVFRVA

-53 MGYEDVSDFGHALED
+53 MGYEDVSSFGHALED
-68 LLDAVRQG
+68 LLDAVRG
-76 DREVTPELMDLLFE
+76 GEREVTPELMDLLFE
-90 GVDTVEAMVEEIAET
+90 GVDAVEAMVAEIEET
-105 GEVSTDPSDLESRL
+105 GEVSTDPSGLESRL
-119 REMEEHGTVGGD
+119 RAVEEHGTVDPDAREDEAVGDDDSGEVSDDDSGEISDDD
-131 GDGGDSA
+131 GD
-138 DDTADTAEE
+138 
-147 SGDDAAEERGSDD
+147 
-160 ADPGE
+160 
-165 GDADAGEDAADA
+165 GDADAEID
-177 DEDDVS
+177 
-183 VPEPP
+183 VPELP
-188 AAAADLPDPVTY
+188 AGAARFEGATY
-200 ADVTVGDAQMPGVD
+200 AEVTVGETAMPGVD
-214 AALVLQALDEQFDGH
+214 AALVLRALEENFDEY
-229 ATDPDAEALEDGE
+229 ATRPDAEALEEGE
-242 YDESFDAF
+242 YDGTFDAF
-250 VGGADPEVVAE
+250 VADADPTVVTE
-261 GLRAL
+261 GLEAL
-266 TQVESVAAV
+266 TQVAGVRTALVSDGSGADRDGETESTDAEAAV
-275 AVGGDAAEGDAAAEA
+275 DPAEDRSKNGDDSEESDGNDIASDDDDEPDDAGVGGESDGAVDGDG
-290 SDAADETADAS
+290 AADEPES
-301 DETADASTE
+301 S
-310 TADASTAGSAEE
+310 G
-322 ADATPDGADATP
+322 
-334 DDEFEP
+334 
-340 ADSETADPGSA
+340 
-351 DSEGDAADAADDKPE
+351 AADRE
-366 TDAEP
+366 
-371 ETDDSGSNDA
+371 
-381 GSDSKS
+381 
-387 GDEIKSIRVD
+387 EIKSIRVD

-420 EIEGTDAESDAL
+420 ELEGTGTEPDTL

-468 SRDLDKRIDFEIEGD
+468 ARDLDKRVSFEIEGD

-507 DHGIEPPEEREA
+507 DHGIESTEEREA

-524 TGHVKLSAE
+524 VGRVELTAE
-533 RERDHVIIE
+533 RDRDHVVIE
-542 VADDGGGLDPDQ
+542 VADDGAGLDADR
-554 LREKAVDEGVKSRE
+554 LREKAVAEGVEDRE
-568 AVDAME
+568 TVEAMT
-574 DDEVYDLV
+574 DGEVYDLV

-646 VGGTEYGIPIKS
+646 VNGTEYGIPIKS
-658 IAEVA
+658 IAEVS
-663 RADDVEEVHGDEVVR
+663 RADDVETVHGDEVVR
-678 HEDDLYPVIR
+678 HEDDLYSVIR
-688 LNERLGEVD
+688 LADRLDVAGSRAGAADPHAAATDGGSIEGDSD
-697 ASAAEAS
+697 ADDPGGTDDG
-704 AAAASGAGSPAAA
+704 AAAASGAA
-717 GGVTADEAGDDGF
+717 GAADE
-730 VPADP
+730 
-735 TAPGSEPD
+735 
-743 GAGGPDDDG
+743 G
-752 MLVRIREETRQVA
+752 MLVRIRGETRKVA
-765 LHCDAVLDQEEVV
+765 LHCDGVLDQEEVV

>member
-30 PEDAEAMDDVFRVA
+30 PEDSEAMDDVFRVA

-53 MGYEDVSDFGHALED
+53 MGYEGVSDFGHALED

-76 DREVTPELMDLLFE
+76 EREVTPELMDLLFE
-90 GVDTVEAMVEEIAET
+90 GVDTVEAMVSEIADT
-105 GEVSTDPSDLESRL
+105 GEVATDPSDLEGRL
-119 REMEEHGTVGGD
+119 REMEEHGIVGSGD
-131 GDGGDSA
+131 GDGVDADGDV
-138 DDTADTAEE
+138 
-147 SGDDAAEERGSDD
+147 DAAESD
-160 ADPGE
+160 
-165 GDADAGEDAADA
+165 GDGADAGDERAAEADA
-177 DEDDVS
+177 ETVS
-183 VPEPP
+183 VPDVPD
-188 AAAADLPDPVTY
+188 AAASLDGPVVY
-200 ADVTVGDAQMPGVD
+200 ADVTVGESSMAGVD
-214 AALVLQALDEQFDGH
+214 AALVLQALDGQFAGH
-229 ATDPDAEALEDGE
+229 VTVPDTESLEDGE
-242 YDESFDAF
+242 YDEGFDVF
-250 VGGADPEVVAE
+250 VADSDPDVVAE
-261 GLRAL
+261 GLGAL
-266 TQVESVAAV
+266 TQVESIATAF
-275 AVGGDAAEGDAAAEA
+275 ADGEA
-290 SDAADETADAS
+290 GAADETV
-301 DETADASTE
+301 ETADEAGADADAGGGEDTE
-310 TADASTAGSAEE
+310 TGGDEVTDTGGDEVTGTGGDEVTGTGGAATDDTE
-322 ADATPDGADATP
+322 ADAD
-334 DDEFEP
+334 EP
-340 ADSETADPGSA
+340 AAETT
-351 DSEGDAADAADDKPE
+351 EDDGNG
-366 TDAEP
+366 TSD
-371 ETDDSGSNDA
+371 TSSGSTS

-387 GDEIKSIRVD
+387 ADEIKSIRVD

-420 EIEGTDAESDAL
+420 ELEELNAQSDAL

-507 DHGIEPPEEREA
+507 DHGIESPAEREA

-524 TGHVKLSAE
+524 TGHVSLTAE

-554 LREKAVDEGVKSRE
+554 LREKAVDEGVKTQE
-568 AVDAME
+568 AVEAME

-617 SVESEPG
+617 SVESDPG

-663 RADDVEEVHGDEVVR
+663 RADGIEEVHGDEIVR
-678 HEDDLYPVIR
+678 HEEDLYPVIR
-688 LNERLGEVD
+688 LGDRLEN
-697 ASAAEAS
+697 ASAAVAEAGARSDETAVGEADPETAS
-704 AAAASGAGSPAAA
+704 ASATTD
-717 GGVTADEAGDDGF
+717 GGVT
-730 VPADP
+730 
-735 TAPGSEPD
+735 
-743 GAGGPDDDG
+743 DDG

>member
-30 PEDAEAMDDVFRVA
+30 PEDDAAMDDVFRVA

-53 MGYEDVSDFGHALED
+53 MGYEDVSSFGHALED
-68 LLDAVRQG
+68 LLDAVRGG
-76 DREVTPELMDLLFE
+76 DREITPELMDLLFE
-90 GVDTVEAMVEEIAET
+90 GVDAVEAMVAEIEQT

-119 REMEEHGTVGGD
+119 RAVEEHGTVPPDTDENADEDADEAADADAAEGAD
-131 GDGGDSA
+131 TETDEP
-138 DDTADTAEE
+138 DDTAD
-147 SGDDAAEERGSDD
+147 
-160 ADPGE
+160 
-165 GDADAGEDAADA
+165 
-177 DEDDVS
+177 DDVGID

-188 AAAADLPDPVTY
+188 AAMTGFTDAVYAEVTLGET
-200 ADVTVGDAQMPGVD
+200 AMPGVD
-214 AALVLQALDEQFDGH
+214 ATLVLRALEEEFEDYL
-229 ATDPDAEALEDGE
+229 TRPDAEALENGE
-242 YDESFDAF
+242 YDGSFDAF
-250 VGGADPEVVAE
+250 VADADPAVVTE
-261 GLRAL
+261 GLEAL
-266 TQVESVAAV
+266 TQVAAV
-275 AVGGDAAEGDAAAEA
+275 RTAPVNADDRVDAAEAA
-290 SDAADETADAS
+290 S
-301 DETADASTE
+301 
-310 TADASTAGSAEE
+310 EE
-322 ADATPDGADATP
+322 ADAAEPGRSAGDDAI
-334 DDEFEP
+334 
-340 ADSETADPGSA
+340 GS
-351 DSEGDAADAADDKPE
+351 AADDVDGSP
-366 TDAEP
+366 
-371 ETDDSGSNDA
+371 SGSTDRE
-381 GSDSKS
+381 
-387 GDEIKSIRVD
+387 EIKSIRVD

-420 EIEGTDAESDAL
+420 ELEGTGTEPDTL

-463 LVRDI
+463 LVRDVA
-468 SRDLDKRIDFEIEGD
+468 RDLDKRVSFEIEGD

-519 AGKDP
+519 AGKDSAGRIEL
-524 TGHVKLSAE
+524 TAE
-533 RERDHVIIE
+533 RERDHVVIE
-542 VADDGGGLDPDQ
+542 VADDGAGLEADR
-554 LREKAVDEGVKSRE
+554 LRDKAVEEGVEDRE
-568 AVDAME
+568 TVEAMTDSE
-574 DDEVYDLV
+574 AYDLV

-617 SVESEPG
+617 SVDSEPG

-658 IAEVA
+658 IGEVS
-663 RADDVEEVHGDEVVR
+663 RADDVETVHGDEVVR
-678 HEDDLYPVIR
+678 HEGDLYPVIR
-688 LNERLGEVD
+688 LADRL
-697 ASAAEAS
+697 AAAEPETAAVGPGATAATDGGS
-704 AAAASGAGSPAAA
+704 AENDGGSDA
-717 GGVTADEAGDDGF
+717 GGAATAADE
-730 VPADP
+730 
-735 TAPGSEPD
+735 
-743 GAGGPDDDG
+743 G
-752 MLVRIREETRQVA
+752 MLVRIREETRKTA
-765 LHCDAVLDQEEVV
+765 LHCDGVLDQEEVV

>member
-30 PEDAEAMDDVFRVA
+30 PEDAAAMDDVFRVA

-53 MGYEDVSDFGHALED
+53 MGYEDVSSFGHALED

-76 DREVTPELMDLLFE
+76 DSEVTPELMDLLFE
-90 GVDTVEAMVEEIAET
+90 GVDTVEAMVAEIADT
-105 GEVSTDPSDLESRL
+105 GDVSTDPSDLESRL
-119 REMEEHGTVGGD
+119 RAMEEHGAVDGSGGD
-131 GDGGDSA
+131 N
-138 DDTADTAEE
+138 DTAVDTAAVDNDTA
-147 SGDDAAEERGSDD
+147 SDDD
-160 ADPGE
+160 ADPT
-165 GDADAGEDAADA
+165 
-177 DEDDVS
+177 
-183 VPEPP
+183 VP
-188 AAAADLPDPVTY
+188 DLPTSATALDDPVVY
-200 ADVTVGDAQMPGVD
+200 ADVTIGETSMAGVD
-214 AALVLQALDEQFDGH
+214 AALVLQALDSQFDGH
-229 ATDPDAEALEDGE
+229 ATVPDPETLEDGE
-242 YDESFDAF
+242 YDEGFDAF
-250 VGGADPEVVAE
+250 VSGADPAVVSE
-261 GLRAL
+261 ELGSL
-266 TQVESVAAV
+266 TQVESVAT
-275 AVGGDAAEGDAAAEA
+275 VGVGTDATDTGDDEVEPEL
-290 SDAADETADAS
+290 SEEETATEPDEES
-301 DETADASTE
+301 DS
-310 TADASTAGSAEE
+310 S
-322 ADATPDGADATP
+322 
-334 DDEFEP
+334 
-340 ADSETADPGSA
+340 GSA
-351 DSEGDAADAADDKPE
+351 DR
-366 TDAEP
+366 
-371 ETDDSGSNDA
+371 
-381 GSDSKS
+381 
-387 GDEIKSIRVD
+387 DEIKSIRVD

-420 EIEGTDAESDAL
+420 ELEELDSQSDAL

-468 SRDLDKRIDFEIEGD
+468 SRDLDKRIAFDIEGD

-507 DHGIEPPEEREA
+507 DHGIESPAEREA
-519 AGKDP
+519 TGKDP
-524 TGHVKLSAE
+524 TGQIELTAE

-554 LREKAVDEGVKSRE
+554 LREKAVEEGVKSRE
-568 AVDAME
+568 AVEAME

-624 EGTTVRFRL
+624 DGTTVRFRL

-663 RADDVEEVHGDEVVR
+663 RADDVEEVHGDEIVR
-678 HEDDLYPVIR
+678 HEEDLYPVIR
-688 LNERLGEVD
+688 LNERLAD
-697 ASAAEAS
+697 ADVGAAAEV
-704 AAAASGAGSPAAA
+704 GGTAGSNANSDGTPETATAD
-717 GGVTADEAGDDGF
+717 GGVTDE
-730 VPADP
+730 
-735 TAPGSEPD
+735 
-743 GAGGPDDDG
+743 G

>member
-30 PEDAEAMDDVFRVA
+30 PEDTEAMDDVFRVA

-90 GVDTVEAMVEEIAET
+90 GVDTVEAMVEEIADT

-131 GDGGDSA
+131 GGSDESDDENDEATGDE
-138 DDTADTAEE
+138 DDTDSEPSGE
-147 SGDDAAEERGSDD
+147 SGDDA
-160 ADPGE
+160 E
-165 GDADAGEDAADA
+165 GDADDAT
-177 DEDDVS
+177 DVS

-188 AAAADLPDPVTY
+188 AAAADLPDPVAY
-200 ADVTVGDAQMPGVD
+200 ADVTIGDAQMPGVD

-229 ATDPDAEALEDGE
+229 ATDPAPEALEDGE

-266 TQVESVAAV
+266 TQVEAVTAV
-275 AVGGDAAEGDAAAEA
+275 AVGDRADGAEA
-290 SDAADETADAS
+290 ESSDADAES
-301 DETADASTE
+301 DDA
-310 TADASTAGSAEE
+310 
-322 ADATPDGADATP
+322 
-334 DDEFEP
+334 EP
-340 ADSETADPGSA
+340 ADAAIDDEP
-351 DSEGDAADAADDKPE
+351 ADAGSEAAEPAEESVDEEIGGETERADDGG
-366 TDAEP
+366 
-371 ETDDSGSNDA
+371 DDSGSKSDDS
-381 GSDSKS
+381 GSKSDDSGSKSESKS

-420 EIEGTDAESDAL
+420 ELEAADAESDTL

-688 LNERLGEVD
+688 LNERLGEVAAD
-697 ASAAEAS
+697 AAEAS
-704 AAAASGAGSPAAA
+704 ATEAAAAEAAADETPAAD
-717 GGVTADEAGDDGF
+717 GGVATDEPGDDGF

>member
-90 GVDTVEAMVEEIAET
+90 GVDAVEAMVSEIADT
-105 GEVSTDPSDLESRL
+105 GDVSTDPSDLESRL

-131 GDGGDSA
+131 ADGDDAGADDSA
-138 DDTADTAEE
+138 DPEA
-147 SGDDAAEERGSDD
+147 AAEDD
-160 ADPGE
+160 ADDGAE
-165 GDADAGEDAADA
+165 SDA
-177 DEDDVS
+177 DEEVPDVS

-188 AAAADLPDPVTY
+188 AAAADLPDPVAY
-200 ADVTVGDAQMPGVD
+200 ADVTIGDAQMPGVD

-229 ATDPDAEALEDGE
+229 VTDPAPEALEDGE

-250 VGGADPEVVAE
+250 VGGDDPEVVAE

-266 TQVESVAAV
+266 TQVEAATAV
-275 AVGGDAAEGDAAAEA
+275 AVGGDDATESADSDAESADADAEA
-290 SDAADETADAS
+290 
-301 DETADASTE
+301 
-310 TADASTAGSAEE
+310 E
-322 ADATPDGADATP
+322 AL
-334 DDEFEP
+334 EP
-340 ADSETADPGSA
+340 ADA
-351 DSEGDAADAADDKPE
+351 DSVEDDAEDAPEPAATDADEETEPSDDGGDAEQSD
-366 TDAEP
+366 DAESP
-371 ETDDSGSNDA
+371 SDDSGSSG

-507 DHGIEPPEEREA
+507 DHGIESPAEREA

-524 TGHVKLSAE
+524 TGHVSLTAE

-542 VADDGGGLDPDQ
+542 VSDDGGGLDPDQ
-554 LREKAVDEGVKSRE
+554 LREKAVDEEVKSRE
-568 AVDAME
+568 AVEAME

-617 SVESEPG
+617 SIESEPG
-624 EGTTVRFRL
+624 EGSTVRFRL

-678 HEDDLYPVIR
+678 HEDDLYPVVR
-688 LNERLGEVD
+688 LNERLGEID
-697 ASAAEAS
+697 PTAAEPPTET
-704 AAAASGAGSPAAA
+704 PAAD
-717 GGVTADEAGDDGF
+717 GGVAADEPGDDGF

-735 TAPGSEPD
+735 TATDGSGEGQTD
-743 GAGGPDDDG
+743 AG

>member
-30 PEDAEAMDDVFRVA
+30 PDDADAMDDVFRVA

-53 MGYEDVSDFGHALED
+53 MGYEDVSSFGHALED

-90 GVDTVEAMVEEIAET
+90 GVDTVEAMVAEIADA
-105 GEVSTDPSDLESRL
+105 GEVSTDPSDLEARL
-119 REMEEHGTVGGD
+119 REMEERGTVDGNSDADGADGAGGA
-131 GDGGDSA
+131 SEVA
-138 DDTADTAEE
+138 PTE
-147 SGDDAAEERGSDD
+147 SD
-160 ADPGE
+160 ADPGGSDE
-165 GDADAGEDAADA
+165 RDADGDGASDPT
-177 DEDDVS
+177 
-183 VPEPP
+183 VPALPDGV
-188 AAAADLPDPVTY
+188 ADLPDPVAY
-200 ADVTVGDAQMPGVD
+200 ADVTIGETEMPGVD
-214 AALVLQALDEQFDGH
+214 AALVLQAFDDQFDGH
-229 ATDPDAEALEDGE
+229 VTDPEPGALEGGE
-242 YDESFDAF
+242 YDERFDAF
-250 VGGADPEVVAE
+250 LGGADPEVVAD
-261 GLRAL
+261 GLSAL
-266 TQVESVAAV
+266 TQVESITTVAI
-275 AVGGDAAEGDAAAEA
+275 GDSTDEADVPSDSTESETLTDGRDGESEPDTGEASQVDAAAA
-290 SDAADETADAS
+290 NADGSDDSINADGS
-301 DETADASTE
+301 DQ
-310 TADASTAGSAEE
+310 
-322 ADATPDGADATP
+322 
-334 DDEFEP
+334 
-340 ADSETADPGSA
+340 
-351 DSEGDAADAADDKPE
+351 AADAADSSD
-366 TDAEP
+366 DAAAANA
-371 ETDDSGSNDA
+371 D
-381 GSDSKS
+381 GSDDAAAR
-387 GDEIKSIRVD
+387 DEIKSIRVD

-420 EIEGTDAESDAL
+420 ELEAVDVQSDAL

-468 SRDLDKRIDFEIEGD
+468 SRDLDKRITFEIEGD

-507 DHGIEPPEEREA
+507 DHGIESPEERES

-524 TGHVKLSAE
+524 TGRVRLTAE
-533 RERDHVIIE
+533 RQRDHVIIE

-568 AVDAME
+568 AVEAME

-617 SVESEPG
+617 TVESEPG
-624 EGTTVRFRL
+624 QGTTVRFRL

-646 VGGTEYGIPIKS
+646 VGGTEYGIPIRS

-663 RADDVEEVHGDEVVR
+663 RADDVEEVHGDEIVR

-688 LNERLGEVD
+688 LGERLAGGG
-697 ASAAEAS
+697 ASTAAR
-704 AAAASGAGSPAAA
+704 SGAGDARSDPATTD
-717 GGVTADEAGDDGF
+717 GGI
-730 VPADP
+730 DP
-735 TAPGSEPD
+735 TADVGPAATHD
-743 GAGGPDDDG
+743 GATDEG

>member
-30 PEDAEAMDDVFRVA
+30 PEDAAAMDDVFRVA

-53 MGYEDVSDFGHALED
+53 MGYDDVSDFGHALED
-68 LLDAVRQG
+68 LLDAVRRG

-90 GVDTVEAMVEEIAET
+90 GVDAVEAMVAEIADT
-105 GEVSTDPSDLESRL
+105 GEVATDPSGLEARL
-119 REMEEHGTVGGD
+119 REMEEHGTD
-131 GDGGDSA
+131 GSDSV
-138 DDTADTAEE
+138 
-147 SGDDAAEERGSDD
+147 DAAVEASDAAVEVED
-160 ADPGE
+160 DGAV
-165 GDADAGEDAADA
+165 GDADDETADGDDGADA
-177 DEDDVS
+177 DEVS
-183 VPEPP
+183 VP
-188 AAAADLPDPVTY
+188 DLPASAAELDAPVVY
-200 ADVTVGDAQMPGVD
+200 ADVTIGETAMAGVD
-214 AALVLQALDEQFDGH
+214 AALVLQALDGQFDGH
-229 ATDPDAEALEDGE
+229 VTDPAPDALEDGE
-242 YDESFDAF
+242 YGERFDAF
-250 VGGADPEVVAE
+250 VSGADPDVVAE
-261 GLRAL
+261 GLGAL
-266 TQVESVAAV
+266 TQVESVATALVDGAAAGDGTEADSGEV
-275 AVGGDAAEGDAAAEA
+275 ATDEWEPAEPEAAED
-290 SDAADETADAS
+290 
-301 DETADASTE
+301 
-310 TADASTAGSAEE
+310 
-322 ADATPDGADATP
+322 
-334 DDEFEP
+334 
-340 ADSETADPGSA
+340 ADSE
-351 DSEGDAADAADDKPE
+351 DD
-366 TDAEP
+366 
-371 ETDDSGSNDA
+371 
-381 GSDSKS
+381 GSDDRSDTAS
-387 GDEIKSIRVD
+387 GKPDRDEIKSIRVD

-420 EIEGTDAESDAL
+420 ELEAADAESDTL

-507 DHGIEPPEEREA
+507 DHGIEAPEEREA

-524 TGHVKLSAE
+524 TGRVRLAAE

-568 AVDAME
+568 AVEAME

-617 SVESEPG
+617 AVESEPG

-663 RADDVEEVHGDEVVR
+663 RADDVEEVHGDEIVR

-688 LNERLGEVD
+688 LNERLAD
-697 ASAAEAS
+697 
-704 AAAASGAGSPAAA
+704 SGTAAA
-717 GGVTADEAGDDGF
+717 GSVGGGPAERDAAGDAGAEEESRTGAEPATTDGGVADE
-730 VPADP
+730 
-735 TAPGSEPD
+735 
-743 GAGGPDDDG
+743 G
-752 MLVRIREETRQVA
+752 MLVRIREGTRQVA

>member
-53 MGYEDVSDFGHALED
+53 MGYEDVSSFGHALED
-68 LLDAVRQG
+68 LLDAVRRG
-76 DREVTPELMDLLFE
+76 DLEVTPELMDLLFE
-90 GVDTVEAMVEEIAET
+90 GVDTVEAMVAEIADI

-119 REMEEHGTVGGD
+119 REMEEGGLVD
-131 GDGGDSA
+131 KQKEGGLVDNQDGGNASA
-138 DDTADTAEE
+138 AAEGTDTTPPDTTASGEE
-147 SGDDAAEERGSDD
+147 SGSDD
-160 ADPGE
+160 GDFSPPDPPS
-165 GDADAGEDAADA
+165 A
-177 DEDDVS
+177 V
-183 VPEPP
+183 
-188 AAAADLPDPVTY
+188 ADLDNPVVY
-200 ADVTVGDAQMPGVD
+200 ADVTIGDTAMAGVD
-214 AALVLQALDEQFDGH
+214 ATLVLQALAGQFDGH
-229 ATDPDAEALEDGE
+229 VTDPEPDALEGGE
-242 YDESFDAF
+242 YDEGFDAF
-250 VGGADPEVVAE
+250 VGAADPDAVAE
-261 GLRAL
+261 EVGAL
-266 TQVESVAAV
+266 AQVEAV
-275 AVGGDAAEGDAAAEA
+275 ATAVVDDSDVFETDAEG
-290 SDAADETADAS
+290 
-301 DETADASTE
+301 
-310 TADASTAGSAEE
+310 
-322 ADATPDGADATP
+322 
-334 DDEFEP
+334 P
-340 ADSETADPGSA
+340 ADSEGGESPA
-351 DSEGDAADAADDKPE
+351 
-366 TDAEP
+366 
-371 ETDDSGSNDA
+371 SGS
-381 GSDSKS
+381 GSS
-387 GDEIKSIRVD
+387 GDRDEIKSIRVD

-420 EIEGTDAESDAL
+420 ELEAADAKSDAL

-468 SRDLDKRIDFEIEGD
+468 SRDLDKRIAFDIEGD

-507 DHGIEPPEEREA
+507 DHGIESPEEREA

-524 TGHVKLSAE
+524 TGRVRLTAE

-542 VADDGGGLDPDQ
+542 VADDGDGLDPDK

-568 AVDAME
+568 AVETMA

-617 SVESEPG
+617 TVESDPG

-633 PVTVAIVKVMFVD
+633 PVTVAIVTVMFVD

-663 RADDVEEVHGDEVVR
+663 RANDVEEVHGDEIVR

-688 LNERLGEVD
+688 LDERLADSG
-697 ASAAEAS
+697 ASAPAN
-704 AAAASGAGSPAAA
+704 AGTGDTQIEPVTTGVNVETATTD
-717 GGVTADEAGDDGF
+717 GGVTDE
-730 VPADP
+730 
-735 TAPGSEPD
+735 
-743 GAGGPDDDG
+743 G

>member
-76 DREVTPELMDLLFE
+76 EREVSPELMDLLFE
-90 GVDTVEAMVEEIAET
+90 GVDAVEAMVSEIADT

-131 GDGGDSA
+131 EGDESGADDDGGDDGESDGAADA
-138 DDTADTAEE
+138 DDPGADEDAE
-147 SGDDAAEERGSDD
+147 SGDDA
-160 ADPGE
+160 P
-165 GDADAGEDAADA
+165 
-177 DEDDVS
+177 DVS

-188 AAAADLPDPVTY
+188 AAAADLPEPVAY
-200 ADVTVGDAQMPGVD
+200 ADVTIGEAKMAGVD
-214 AALVLQALDEQFDGH
+214 AALVLQALDEQFDAH
-229 ATDPDAEALEDGE
+229 ATDPDPEALEDGE
-242 YDESFDAF
+242 YDERFDAF
-250 VGGADPEVVAE
+250 VGGTEPAVLAE
-261 GLRAL
+261 GLEAL
-266 TQVESVAAV
+266 TQVESVTAV
-275 AVGGDAAEGDAAAEA
+275 ALDGSADGDAVDDTEATAADATGDAADAVEETAADAA
-290 SDAADETADAS
+290 SH
-301 DETADASTE
+301 
-310 TADASTAGSAEE
+310 E
-322 ADATPDGADATP
+322 ADGELDAPDP
-334 DDEFEP
+334 EP
-340 ADSETADPGSA
+340 TESEGVDGETGDA
-351 DSEGDAADAADDKPE
+351 DSEGDGAESESDAGSGDE
-366 TDAEP
+366 T
-371 ETDDSGSNDA
+371 DSGSDDGGSSSG

-387 GDEIKSIRVD
+387 ADEIKSIRVD

-468 SRDLDKRIDFEIEGD
+468 SRDLDKRIDFQIEGD

-507 DHGIEPPEEREA
+507 DHGIESPEEREA

-524 TGHVKLSAE
+524 TGHVELTAE

-542 VADDGGGLDPDQ
+542 VTDDGGGLDPDQ
-554 LREKAVDEGVKSRE
+554 LRDKAVDEGVKSRE
-568 AVDAME
+568 AVEAME

-617 SVESEPG
+617 SIESEPG
-624 EGTTVRFRL
+624 EGSTVRFRL

-678 HEDDLYPVIR
+678 HEDDLYPVVR

-697 ASAAEAS
+697 PGAVEAS
-704 AAAASGAGSPAAA
+704 AAAADETPAADGGVAVDDETADVPGPDDEGAAEGAGSP
-717 GGVTADEAGDDGF
+717 T
-730 VPADP
+730 
-735 TAPGSEPD
+735 
-743 GAGGPDDDG
+743 DDG

>member
-53 MGYEDVSDFGHALED
+53 MGYDDVSGFGHALED
-68 LLDAVRQG
+68 LLDAVRRG

-90 GVDTVEAMVEEIAET
+90 GVDTVEAMVAEIADA
-105 GEVSTDPSDLESRL
+105 GEVATDPSGLEARL
-119 REMEEHGTVGGD
+119 REMKAHGTVGD
-131 GDGGDSA
+131 DSA
-138 DDTADTAEE
+138 DDATAGESDATAESNDAE
-147 SGDDAAEERGSDD
+147 NATGGDEAAGGDTDPVDEVDADDA
-160 ADPGE
+160 P
-165 GDADAGEDAADA
+165 
-177 DEDDVS
+177 DVS
-183 VPEPP
+183 VP
-188 AAAADLPDPVTY
+188 DLPASAAELEAPVVYT
-200 ADVTVGDAQMPGVD
+200 DVTIGETAMAGVD
-214 AALVLQALDEQFDGH
+214 AALVSRALDDRFDGH
-229 ATDPDAEALEDGE
+229 VTEPEPEALEDGE
-242 YDESFDAF
+242 YDERFDAF
-250 VGGADPEVVAE
+250 VSGADPDVVAE
-261 GLRAL
+261 GIGAL
-266 TQVESVAAV
+266 TQVESVATALV
-275 AVGGDAAEGDAAAEA
+275 GDGTGGDGSDSPDGTDAEA
-290 SDAADETADAS
+290 EETRP
-301 DETADASTE
+301 TE
-310 TADASTAGSAEE
+310 ERAG
-322 ADATPDGADATP
+322 G
-334 DDEFEP
+334 FEP
-340 ADSETADPGSA
+340 ADPEAVQEVAGAETDESDSDFGADG
-351 DSEGDAADAADDKPE
+351 EEEADDRE
-366 TDAEP
+366 EEA
-371 ETDDSGSNDA
+371 DDTASAKADR
-381 GSDSKS
+381 
-387 GDEIKSIRVD
+387 DEIKSIWVD

-420 EIEGTDAESDAL
+420 ELEAADAQSDAL

-507 DHGIEPPEEREA
+507 DHGIESPEEREA

-524 TGHVKLSAE
+524 TGRVRLTAE

-554 LREKAVDEGVKSRE
+554 LRQKAVDEGVKSRE
-568 AVDAME
+568 AVEAMT
-574 DDEVYDLV
+574 DDEIYDLV

-624 EGTTVRFRL
+624 AGTTVRFRL

-663 RADDVEEVHGDEVVR
+663 RTDDVEEVHGDEIVR

-688 LNERLGEVD
+688 LNERLADG
-697 ASAAEAS
+697 
-704 AAAASGAGSPAAA
+704 AAAAAGSGVGGPAERDATGDGGA
-717 GGVTADEAGDDGF
+717 EEGSRTDAEPATTDGGVAD
-730 VPADP
+730 
-735 TAPGSEPD
+735 T
-743 GAGGPDDDG
+743 G

>member
-90 GVDTVEAMVEEIAET
+90 GVDTVEAMVSEIADT
-105 GEVSTDPSDLESRL
+105 GDVSTDPSDLESRL
-119 REMEEHGTVGGD
+119 REMEEHGTVEAGD
-131 GDGGDSA
+131 GDGNADGSAPDA
-138 DDTADTAEE
+138 DDA
-147 SGDDAAEERGSDD
+147 GDE
-160 ADPGE
+160 
-165 GDADAGEDAADA
+165 ADA
-177 DEDDVS
+177 DTESDADESGAADDATEDDPDEVS
-183 VPEPP
+183 VPDLPD
-188 AAAADLPDPVTY
+188 AAAALDDPVVY
-200 ADVTVGDAQMPGVD
+200 ADVTIGETAMAGVD
-214 AALVLQALDEQFDGH
+214 AALVVQALDGQFGEYV
-229 ATDPDAEALEDGE
+229 TVPGPEALEDGE
-242 YDESFDAF
+242 YDERFDAF
-250 VGGADPEVVAE
+250 VADADPAVVAE
-261 GLRAL
+261 GIGAL
-266 TQVESVAAV
+266 TQVESIATALVGDGEGGE
-275 AVGGDAAEGDAAAEA
+275 GGDAVETTDDAGATAEA
-290 SDAADETADAS
+290 DDGGAVDDAESDTDADPDTDDAG
-301 DETADASTE
+301 DKD
-310 TADASTAGSAEE
+310 TAG
-322 ADATPDGADATP
+322 DN
-334 DDEFEP
+334 DDTEN
-340 ADSETADPGSA
+340 AN
-351 DSEGDAADAADDKPE
+351 
-366 TDAEP
+366 DAE
-371 ETDDSGSNDA
+371 DDSS
-381 GSDSKS
+381 SDSKS

-420 EIEGTDAESDAL
+420 ELEELNAQSDAL

-468 SRDLDKRIDFEIEGD
+468 SRDLDKRIDFEIEGS

-524 TGHVKLSAE
+524 TGHVELTAE

-542 VADDGGGLDPDQ
+542 VSDDGGGLDPDQ
-554 LREKAVDEGVKSRE
+554 LREKAVDEGVKSRD
-568 AVDAME
+568 AVEAME
-574 DDEVYDLV
+574 DDEAYDLV

-663 RADDVEEVHGDEVVR
+663 RADDVEEVHGDEIVR

-688 LNERLGEVD
+688 LNERLADSG
-697 ASAAEAS
+697 
-704 AAAASGAGSPAAA
+704 AAAAGSGAGAGGSAEGDAAGTEMESA
-717 GGVTADEAGDDGF
+717 TTDGGVTDE
-730 VPADP
+730 
-735 TAPGSEPD
+735 
-743 GAGGPDDDG
+743 G

>member
-30 PEDAEAMDDVFRVA
+30 PSDDAAMDDVFRVA

-53 MGYEDVSDFGHALED
+53 MGYDDVSSFGHALED

-76 DREVTPELMDLLFE
+76 EREVTPALMDLLFE
-90 GVDTVEAMVEEIAET
+90 GVDTVEAMVAEIADSGT
-105 GEVSTDPSDLESRL
+105 VTTDPSDLEARL
-119 REMEEHGTVGGD
+119 REMETHGSSSDTAATVANESEAAANPSTTD
-131 GDGGDSA
+131 NTFTDAAAEPAPTDRSNRSETVSPATDSSA
-138 DDTADTAEE
+138 DATAETDGVRPETIPDSVDRFAVPIVYATVTIGE
-147 SGDDAAEERGSDD
+147 SS
-160 ADPGE
+160 
-165 GDADAGEDAADA
+165 
-177 DEDDVS
+177 
-183 VPEPP
+183 
-188 AAAADLPDPVTY
+188 
-200 ADVTVGDAQMPGVD
+200 MPGVD
-214 AALVLQALDEQFDGH
+214 ATLVLQALEGQFDEYETVPAPAALEAG
-229 ATDPDAEALEDGE
+229 DYDDGFDVFVAEADPAVVGDG
-242 YDESFDAF
+242 
-250 VGGADPEVVAE
+250 
-261 GLRAL
+261 LTAL
-266 TQVESVAAV
+266 TQVESVTTAV
-275 AVGGDAAEGDAAAEA
+275 VGEVSNDDTDGGGV
-290 SDAADETADAS
+290 ADD
-301 DETADASTE
+301 
-310 TADASTAGSAEE
+310 
-322 ADATPDGADATP
+322 PGADAANAP
-334 DDEFEP
+334 DAAP
-340 ADSETADPGSA
+340 ADDPG
-351 DSEGDAADAADDKPE
+351 ADAADDPDGD
-366 TDAEP
+366 T
-371 ETDDSGSNDA
+371 
-381 GSDSKS
+381 SDSTPTKQS
-387 GDEIKSIRVD
+387 GNANRAEIQSIRVD
-397 VDQVDELYG
+397 VAQVDDLYG

-420 EIEGTDAESDAL
+420 ELDDMNAQSDAL

-468 SRDLDKRIDFEIEGD
+468 SRDLDKQIAFDIEGD

-507 DHGIEPPEEREA
+507 DHGIESPAERAA

-524 TGHVKLSAE
+524 TGTVHLRAE

-554 LREKAVDEGVKSRE
+554 LREKAVAEGVKSRD
-568 AVDAME
+568 AVAAMD

-609 ARDLDGSV
+609 ARNLDGSV
-617 SVESEPG
+617 SIESEPG
-624 EGTTVRFRL
+624 GGSTVRFRL

-663 RADDVEEVHGDEVVR
+663 QANDIEAVHGEEIVR

-688 LNERLGEVD
+688 LRDQL
-697 ASAAEAS
+697 AHQ
-704 AAAASGAGSPAAA
+704 PMA
-717 GGVTADEAGDDGF
+717 GGGAEESDTATSAIEREAATTDGG
-730 VPADP
+730 V
-735 TAPGSEPD
+735 S
-743 GAGGPDDDG
+743 DDG

>member
-30 PEDAEAMDDVFRVA
+30 PEDADAMDDVFRVA

-53 MGYEDVSDFGHALED
+53 MGYEDVSSFGHALED

-76 DREVTPELMDLLFE
+76 ARDVTPELMDLLFE
-90 GVDTVEAMVEEIAET
+90 GVDTVEAMVAEIADD
-105 GEVSTDPSDLESRL
+105 GEVSTDPGDLEARL
-119 REMEEHGTVGGD
+119 REMEEHGAVGDGGSTDDPKAGGDASETTPEGGD
-131 GDGGDSA
+131 GA
-138 DDTADTAEE
+138 DDASARA
-147 SGDDAAEERGSDD
+147 DDA
-160 ADPGE
+160 PGE
-165 GDADAGEDAADA
+165 GDGSDLT
-177 DEDDVS
+177 
-183 VPEPP
+183 VPERPDG
-188 AAAADLPDPVTY
+188 AGDLPDPIAY
-200 ADVTVGDAQMPGVD
+200 ADVAIGETAMAGVD

-229 ATDPDAEALEDGE
+229 VTEPEPDALEGGE
-242 YDESFDAF
+242 YENGFDAF
-250 VGGADPEVVAE
+250 VGGTGPDVVEE
-261 GLRAL
+261 GLAAL

-275 AVGGDAAEGDAAAEA
+275 SLAGSADEEDAP
-290 SDAADETADAS
+290 SDSVEPEETADI
-301 DETADASTE
+301 
-310 TADASTAGSAEE
+310 GNGE
-322 ADATPDGADATP
+322 A
-334 DDEFEP
+334 
-340 ADSETADPGSA
+340 
-351 DSEGDAADAADDKPE
+351 AAV
-366 TDAEP
+366 DAEGVGK
-371 ETDDSGSNDA
+371 ETDDGDTSTAPDSG
-381 GSDSKS
+381 GSDGSDDR
-387 GDEIKSIRVD
+387 DEIKSIRVD

-420 EIEGTDAESDAL
+420 ELEAADAQSDAL

-468 SRDLDKRIDFEIEGD
+468 SRDLDKQIAFDIEGD

-507 DHGIEPPEEREA
+507 DHGIESPGEREA

-524 TGHVKLSAE
+524 TGRVRLTAE

-568 AVDAME
+568 AVEAME

-617 SVESEPG
+617 AIESDPG

-663 RADDVEEVHGDEVVR
+663 RANDVEEVHGDEIVR
-678 HEDDLYPVIR
+678 HGDDLSPVIR
-688 LNERLGEVD
+688 LNERLADDTV
-697 ASAAEAS
+697 SA
-704 AAAASGAGSPAAA
+704 GAGADANDTQTDHTTGSNGEPATTD
-717 GGVTADEAGDDGF
+717 GGVTDE
-730 VPADP
+730 
-735 TAPGSEPD
+735 
-743 GAGGPDDDG
+743 G

>member
-90 GVDTVEAMVEEIAET
+90 GVDAVEAMVSEIADT
-105 GEVSTDPSDLESRL
+105 GDVSTDPSDLESRL

-131 GDGGDSA
+131 ADGDDAGADDSA
-138 DDTADTAEE
+138 DPEA
-147 SGDDAAEERGSDD
+147 AAEDD
-160 ADPGE
+160 ADDGAE
-165 GDADAGEDAADA
+165 SDA
-177 DEDDVS
+177 DEEVPDVS

-188 AAAADLPDPVTY
+188 AAAADLPDPVAY
-200 ADVTVGDAQMPGVD
+200 ADVTIGDAQMPGVD

-229 ATDPDAEALEDGE
+229 VTDPAPEALEDGE

-250 VGGADPEVVAE
+250 VGGDDPEVVAE

-266 TQVESVAAV
+266 TQVEAATAV
-275 AVGGDAAEGDAAAEA
+275 AVGGDDATESADSDAESADADAEA
-290 SDAADETADAS
+290 
-301 DETADASTE
+301 
-310 TADASTAGSAEE
+310 E
-322 ADATPDGADATP
+322 AL
-334 DDEFEP
+334 EP
-340 ADSETADPGSA
+340 ADA
-351 DSEGDAADAADDKPE
+351 DSVEDDAEDAPEPAATDADEETEPSDDGGDAEQSD
-366 TDAEP
+366 DAESP
-371 ETDDSGSNDA
+371 SDDSGSSG

-524 TGHVKLSAE
+524 TGHVALTAE

-568 AVDAME
+568 AVEAME

-617 SVESEPG
+617 SIESEPG
-624 EGTTVRFRL
+624 EGSTVRFRL

-678 HEDDLYPVIR
+678 HEDDLYPVVR
-688 LNERLGEVD
+688 LNERLGEID
-697 ASAAEAS
+697 PTAAEPPTET
-704 AAAASGAGSPAAA
+704 PAAD
-717 GGVTADEAGDDGF
+717 GGVAADEPGDDGF

-735 TAPGSEPD
+735 TATDGSGEGQTD
-743 GAGGPDDDG
+743 AG